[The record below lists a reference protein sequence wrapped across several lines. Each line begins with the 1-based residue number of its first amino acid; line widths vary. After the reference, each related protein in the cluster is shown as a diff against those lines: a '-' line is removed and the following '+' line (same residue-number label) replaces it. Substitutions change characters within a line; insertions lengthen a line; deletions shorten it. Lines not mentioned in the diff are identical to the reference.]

1 MLKMPMAIMLAPLV
15 PVQYSVPCSFFPA
28 DAKNVNHNEISQKN
42 SITFDTFSFLL
53 STSNLIGNPNFLLSG
68 LSSCTG
74 AWVYNKS
81 HYNANCKI
89 GRAVKK
95 IEQSWDFVP
104 NRGWVGKWPF
114 AIQKKFYNIY
124 HLTKLV
130 LDLPNTITSSEKRAH
145 TNYMFANCWPISP
158 FSRISWHRPTMG
170 CSAAAPCCSFSK
182 TGTEEN
188 W

>member
-1 MLKMPMAIMLAPLV
+1 MCADELLGNHKHLKGCWPKQMQIQILVNLMLKMPLAIMLAPLV
-15 PVQYSVPCSFFPA
+15 PVQYSVLCSFFPA

-42 SITFDTFSFLL
+42 SITFDTFSFLW

-114 AIQKKFYNIY
+114 AIQKKS
-124 HLTKLV
+124 
-130 LDLPNTITSSEKRAH
+130 TIFT
-145 TNYMFANCWPISP
+145 I
-158 FSRISWHRPTMG
+158 
-170 CSAAAPCCSFSK
+170 
-182 TGTEEN
+182 
-188 W
+188 